1 MAWSI
6 WWLSMSNKFN
16 QTIQI
21 FAAGNFSNEI
31 VQTLDILMQY
41 SVHSTPSRFILR
53 VCTARNIF
61 HGKRLKHN
69 TKKKV
74 IRLSWK
80 PALPAAVRG
89 NFSPPP
95 RPVQSWQHTLHRPTK
110 WTLMINTANK
120 LWALMQQTKS
130 SNIRLCNGSRSII
143 KWTCHCQFRGHGH

>member
-1 MAWSI
+1 MAWSMA

-95 RPVQSWQHTLHRPTK
+95 RPVQSWQHTLHS
-110 WTLMINTANK
+110 TLVEPNQVDIDDQYCKQTFSTSADQNV
-120 LWALMQQTKS
+120 ALFVYVMYPEA
-130 SNIRLCNGSRSII
+130 L
-143 KWTCHCQFRGHGH
+143 